1 MGIVIRQSLKASIGS
16 YIGVGIGIINQ
27 LYVSLHFLS
36 TDQLAISRL
45 LLENSLLFAAF
56 AHLGAPFITD
66 RFFGYFRDDKTQ
78 NNGFLGFLLAFP
90 LIGISLFTA
99 AYFLFEQ
106 PIQDY
111 FAENSAGLIP
121 YHVLVVPLTIFW
133 IYISVLEAYCRN
145 NSRIAIPTFIREVYL
160 KLANVLVIL
169 LFGLGWYNF
178 DWMLYLMIA
187 SYGLAVVIL
196 LVYIYQLGKF
206 SLRFDV
212 KRLKDGMFRQMI
224 YFGLFVVM
232 GGVGTQVVYFI
243 DRTMLSGGEGLT
255 NAAIFIIATYIA
267 GIIEIPRKTIT
278 QISTPLVSN
287 SLRQNDMAHVQEL
300 YHKSSLNQLLAGGLV
315 FLLIWTNIDGIFSLL
330 PKADIYRQGKHV
342 VLLLASAK
350 LFEMATGVNGEII
363 NYSKYYRYATLLM
376 IVMAC
381 LAIGA
386 NAYLI
391 PRYGIDGAAL
401 ATTIT
406 TLVFALSK
414 VGLVWVFFRI
424 LPFTFSGVK
433 ALAVLV
439 LVYCVSLLLPDWNG
453 SLWLVLLSIIGRSLV
468 LAGLFAGLI
477 LWFRVSEDM
486 NGLMGA
492 LLGRVRGFRRR

>member
-1 MGIVIRQSLKASIGS
+1 MGIVIRQSLKASVGS

-27 LYVSLHFLS
+27 LYVSLAFLS
-36 TDQLAISRL
+36 ADQLAISRL
-45 LLENSLLFAAF
+45 LLENSILFAAF

-66 RFFGYFRDDKTQ
+66 RFFGHFRNDKTQ

-90 LIGISLFTA
+90 IIGISLFIA
-99 AYFLFEQ
+99 AYFGFEQ
-106 PIQDY
+106 RIKDY
-111 FAENSAGLIP
+111 FAEKSAGLIP
-121 YHVLVVPLTIFW
+121 YHALVVPLTIFW

-145 NSRIAIPTFIREVYL
+145 NARIAIPTFIREVYL

-178 DWMLYLMIA
+178 DWMLYLMVA

-206 SLRFDV
+206 SLRFDFGQI
-212 KRLKDGMFRQMI
+212 KEGMFRQML
-224 YFGLFVVM
+224 YFGLFIVM

-243 DRTMLSGGEGLT
+243 DRTMLSGGKGLA
-255 NAAIFIIATYIA
+255 NAAIFIIATNIA

-287 SLRQNDMAHVQEL
+287 SLRQNNLAHVQEL

-315 FLLIWTNIDGIFSLL
+315 FLLIWSNIDGIFSIL
-330 PKADIYRQGKHV
+330 PKADLYRQGKMV

-363 NYSKYYRYATLLM
+363 NYSKYFRYATYLM

-381 LAIGA
+381 IAIGA
-386 NAYLI
+386 NSYLI
-391 PRYGIDGAAL
+391 PRYGINGAAL
-401 ATTIT
+401 ATTLT
-406 TLVFALSK
+406 TLIFALSK
-414 VGLVWVFFRI
+414 VAMVWAFFRI

-433 ALAVLV
+433 AVGVLA
-439 LVYCVSLLLPDWNG
+439 LVYGASLLLPEWSG
-453 SLWLVLLSIIGRSLV
+453 SLWLTLLSIAFRSLM
-468 LAGLFAGLI
+468 LAGLFAGLV
-477 LWFRVSEDM
+477 LWLRVSEDI
-486 NGLMGA
+486 NGLAGS
-492 LLGRVRGFRRR
+492 LWGRARTLRQR

>member
-16 YIGVGIGIINQ
+16 YIGVGIGIVNQ
-27 LYVSLHFLS
+27 LYVSLEFLE

-99 AYFLFEQ
+99 LYFGFEQ
-106 PIQDY
+106 PIKNY
-111 FAENSAGLIP
+111 FAEKSAGLIP
-121 YHVLVVPLTIFW
+121 YYVLVVPFTIFW
-133 IYISVLEAYCRN
+133 IYITVLEAYCRN

-160 KLANVLVIL
+160 KLSNVLIIL
-169 LFGLGWYNF
+169 MFGIGWYSF
-178 DWMLYLMIA
+178 DWMLYLVIGA
-187 SYGLAVVIL
+187 HGLAVLIL
-196 LVYIYQLGKF
+196 LAYIYQLGKF
-206 SLRFDV
+206 SLRFDF
-212 KRLKDGMFRQMI
+212 RQLKDGLFRQMV
-224 YFGLFVVM
+224 YFGLFVVL

-243 DRTMLSGGEGLT
+243 DRTMLSGGKGLVD
-255 NAAIFIIATYIA
+255 AGIFIIATYIA

-287 SLRQNDMAHVQEL
+287 SLRQNNLAHVQEL

-315 FLLIWTNIDGIFSLL
+315 FLLIWTNIDGIFSIL
-330 PKADIYRQGKHV
+330 PKGAIYSQGKLV

-363 NYSKYYRYATLLM
+363 NYSRYFRYATYLM
-376 IVMAC
+376 LVMAC

-386 NAYLI
+386 NAYFI

-401 ATTIT
+401 ATTLT
-406 TLVFALSK
+406 TLIFALSK
-414 VGLVWVFFRI
+414 VVIVWVLFRI

-433 ALAVLV
+433 AVLV
-439 LVYCVSLLLPDWNG
+439 LALVYGASFLLPEWSG
-453 SLWLVLLSIIGRSLV
+453 SLWLTLLSIAFRSGV
-468 LAGLFAGLI
+468 LAGLFAGLV
-477 LWFRVSEDM
+477 LWLRVSEDI
-486 NGLMGA
+486 NGLAGSLWSQA
-492 LLGRVRGFRRR
+492 RAFRQR

>member
-1 MGIVIRQSLKASIGS
+1 M
-16 YIGVGIGIINQ
+16 
-27 LYVSLHFLS
+27 YVSLKFLS

-66 RFFGYFRDDKTQ
+66 RFFGYFRDDKTK
-78 NNGFLGFLLAFP
+78 NSGFLGFLLAFP
-90 LIGISLFTA
+90 LIGISLFSA
-99 AYFLFEQ
+99 AYFIFEQ

-111 FAENSAGLIP
+111 FAEKSAGLIP

-133 IYISVLEAYCRN
+133 IYISVLESYCRN
-145 NSRIAIPTFIREVYL
+145 NARIAIPTFIREVYL

-178 DWMLYLMIA
+178 DWMLYLMVA
-187 SYGLAVVIL
+187 AYGLAVVIL

-212 KRLKDGMFRQMI
+212 GRLKEGMFRQMV

-287 SLRQNDMAHVQEL
+287 SLREGDMAHVQEL
-300 YHKSSLNQLLAGGLV
+300 YHKSSLNQLLAGGVV
-315 FLLIWTNIDGIFSLL
+315 FLLIWTNIDGIFSIL
-330 PKADIYRQGKHV
+330 PKADIYRQGKMV
-342 VLLLASAK
+342 VFLLASAK

-363 NYSKYYRYATLLM
+363 NYSKHFRYATYLM
-376 IVMAC
+376 ILMAC

-386 NAYLI
+386 NWYFI
-391 PRYGIDGAAL
+391 PRYGIDGAAF
-401 ATTIT
+401 ATTLT

-424 LPFTFSGVK
+424 LPFTVAGIK
-433 ALAVLV
+433 AVAVLG
-439 LVYCVSLLLPDWNG
+439 LVYAVSLILPEWNG
-453 SLWLVLLSIIGRSLV
+453 SLWLVLLSIALRSLILV
-468 LAGLFAGLI
+468 SVFAGLV
-477 LWFRVSEDM
+477 LWLRVSEDV
-486 NGLMGA
+486 NGLAGSLWRRTRA
-492 LLGRVRGFRRR
+492 FRQR